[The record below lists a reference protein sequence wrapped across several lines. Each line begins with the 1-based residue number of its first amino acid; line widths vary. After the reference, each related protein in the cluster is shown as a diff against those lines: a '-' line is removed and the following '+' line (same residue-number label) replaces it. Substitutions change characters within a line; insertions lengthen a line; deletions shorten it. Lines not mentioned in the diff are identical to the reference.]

1 MQWKRQMSLN
11 MCVCINLEYGFEYVC
26 MHHSG
31 IRSKHSNAYITQE
44 SAVHQFQ
51 YKICP
56 FKKGM
61 AQEV

>member
-1 MQWKRQMSLN
+1 MEKTDD
-11 MCVCINLEYGFEYVC
+11 FEYVC
-26 MHHSG
+26 MYHSG
-31 IRSKHSNAYITQE
+31 IWSKHANGHITQE
-44 SAVHQFQ
+44 SAAQQFQ

>member
-1 MQWKRQMSLN
+1 MEKTN
-11 MCVCINLEYGFEYVC
+11 AFEYVC